1 MKMRASGLLP
11 IVLFSCGC
19 FAQLQSPPP
28 APMTNAAASP
38 ALNSGPAPVST
49 ADIPGLLNKI
59 EVETRGLNADVG
71 KLRIEKWKADSASKY
86 QATESAASIQRNV
99 SNALPGLI
107 ADVRTNPQ
115 SLAANFKLY
124 RNLNALH
131 EVLASLAESAGAF
144 GKREEY
150 ELIAPHLAAL
160 DDDRRAFADSL
171 VQMTATADQRIA
183 AADQASRAAA
193 ATAAQAPP
201 KKIVVDDTEP
211 APAAKR
217 KPKKK
222 AVTPSSAA
230 ASAPAS
236 APK

>member
-1 MKMRASGLLP
+1 MMRFPHLLVIVAVSCSG
-11 IVLFSCGC
+11 
-19 FAQLQSPPP
+19 FAQLQSPAPAANTGAP
-28 APMTNAAASP
+28 APAREP
-38 ALNSGPAPVST
+38 DV
-49 ADIPGLLNKI
+49 IGLLNKI
-59 EVETRGLNADVG
+59 EQETKGLEADVG

-86 QATESAASIQRNV
+86 QATEGAASIQRNI

-107 ADVRTNPQ
+107 AEARANPQ

-150 ELIAPHLAAL
+150 EMVAPHLAAL

-171 VQMTATADQRIA
+171 VQMTTAADQRIA
-183 AADQASRAAA
+183 AADQAARAAA
-193 ATAAQAPP
+193 AAAAQQPP

-211 APAAKR
+211 GPTAQKK

-222 AVTPSSAA
+222 PAIPSSAS
-230 ASAPAS
+230 ASTSTAP
-236 APK
+236 PK